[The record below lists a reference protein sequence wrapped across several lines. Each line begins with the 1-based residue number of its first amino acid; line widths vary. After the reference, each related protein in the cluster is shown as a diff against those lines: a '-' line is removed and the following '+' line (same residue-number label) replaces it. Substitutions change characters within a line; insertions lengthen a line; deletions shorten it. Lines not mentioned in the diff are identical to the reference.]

1 MRMQRSRI
9 LKRSFTKTDPV
20 NLERNGRCPK
30 GSKEVT

>member
-20 NLERNGRCPK
+20 KFRKER
-30 GSKEVT
+30 